1 MSDLIQTP
9 TLAQVARWLQ
19 EFAGLNV
26 QGSED
31 AITLRDP
38 SGHDVLS
45 LRSAAGG
52 QAVALMAN
60 VARVPD
66 EARLAA
72 VLQMHLLRL
81 CADPQDLHGM
91 RVALTGDG
99 QRVVLLDPAL
109 QALDGPALIARCE
122 LAMEMAQALGAEID
136 VLAQDPSLSP
146 LQVRDAM
153 PIMWP

>member
-1 MSDLIQTP
+1 
-9 TLAQVARWLQ
+9 VALWLQ
-19 EFAGLNV
+19 ETAGLQV
-26 QGSED
+26 QGSQD
-31 AITLRDP
+31 AIKLRDA
-38 SGHDVLS
+38 SGQAVLT

-52 QAVALMAN
+52 QAVALMAH
-60 VARVPD
+60 VASLPK

-99 QRVVLLDPAL
+99 QRVVLLDPVL
-109 QALDGPALIARCE
+109 QVQDGPALLARIE

-136 VLAQDPSLSP
+136 KLAREPSLLP
-146 LQVRDAM
+146 VKGRDDPHAM
-153 PIMWP
+153 WA